1 MALNL
6 NPGQMNRLLN
16 WRDPR
21 VLMRVVLFTLLL
33 ANLVAF
39 YFVMVPLGGSPEELD
54 ARVAALQQQLTV
66 KRNSLQRVKGMSGK
80 MTSARRE
87 AEQFEARSFTDRRV
101 AYSTL
106 VGELAKAAQETG
118 IRVKEHALANEE
130 VEGSDSLGM
139 ITVNA
144 NYEGT
149 YGDLLQFVNR
159 MDRSPRFIIME
170 SLSATPQQG
179 SNLLNV
185 AMKMNIF
192 VRQIGPGTAPA
203 AAPVKEVGP

>member
-1 MALNL
+1 MALDL
-6 NPGQMNRLLN
+6 DLRTIP
-16 WRDPR
+16 WRNPR
-21 VLMRVVLFTLLL
+21 VIMRVILFTLVL

-54 ARVAALQQQLTV
+54 ARVSSLQQQVVVQRKTLE
-66 KRNSLQRVKGMSGK
+66 RVKGMSGK
-80 MTSARRE
+80 MTEARRQ
-87 AEQFEARSFTDRRV
+87 AEDFEAQRFTDRRV

-106 VGELAKAAQETG
+106 VGELAKSAQEAG
-118 IRVKEHALANEE
+118 IRVKEHALVNEE
-130 VEGSDSLGM
+130 VEGTDSLGM

-159 MDRSPRFIIME
+159 MDRSPRFIVID

-179 SNLLNV
+179 TNLLNV

-192 VRQIGPGTAPA
+192 VRQTAADALPLREA
-203 AAPVKEVGP
+203 GL

>member
-6 NPGQMNRLLN
+6 NLDNIS

-21 VLMRVVLFTLLL
+21 VIMRVMLFSLVL

-54 ARVAALQQQLTV
+54 GRLV
-66 KRNSLQRVKGMSGK
+66 SLQRQVALQRKDLERVRGMSTQ
-80 MTSARRE
+80 MTSARRD
-87 AEQFEARSFTDRRV
+87 AEQFEQRSFTDRRV
-101 AYSTL
+101 VYSTL
-106 VGELAKAAQETG
+106 VSEIAKAAQESG
-118 IRVKEHALANEE
+118 IRVKEHALVNED
-130 VEGSDSLGM
+130 VEGTENLGM

-149 YGDLLQFVNR
+149 YGDLIQFVNKV
-159 MDRSPRFIIME
+159 DRSPRFVIIE
-170 SLSATPQQG
+170 SMSAAPQQG
-179 SNLLNV
+179 TNLLNV

-192 VRQIGPGTAPA
+192 VRQAGTPA
-203 AAPVKEVGP
+203 AAASSNGLAGI

>member
-1 MALNL
+1 MALDFDL
-6 NPGQMNRLLN
+6 RTIH

-21 VLMRVVLFTLLL
+21 VIMRVILFTLLL

-54 ARVAALQQQLTV
+54 ARVASLQQQV
-66 KRNSLQRVKGMSGK
+66 VVQRKNLERVRGLSGK
-80 MTSARRE
+80 MTAARRE
-87 AEQFEARSFTDRRV
+87 AEDFEARSFTDRRV

-106 VGELAKAAQETG
+106 VGELARAAQETG
-118 IRVKEHALANEE
+118 IRVKEHALVNEE
-130 VEGSDSLGM
+130 VEGTETLGM

-159 MDRSPRFIIME
+159 MDRSPRFIIIDSM
-170 SLSATPQQG
+170 SATPQQG
-179 SNLLNV
+179 TNLLNV

-192 VRQIGPGTAPA
+192 VRQNGAVGMPA
-203 AAPVKEVGP
+203 AQETGL